1 MHTGRGKTRYLSGS
15 TERVQE
21 EELKRQ
27 QNRNRKNEEGLQS
40 DGEGK
45 WRGLANGSEPA
56 LQAAMPSLSPPRTA
70 PGDRR
75 GGGSWGSCE
84 CTHTRAHPA
93 PCCGTH
99 TQGPRRCSSEMRSR
113 RFLGQGTRAP
123 DQCGKHSQGCSLWR
137 SQRSVP
143 DS

>member
-56 LQAAMPSLSPPRTA
+56 LQAAMPSLSPARTA

-84 CTHTRAHPA
+84 CTHTHTCTPHAMLRDTHPGPQA
-93 PCCGTH
+93 VLLRNEVQEVPRPRNM
-99 TQGPRRCSSEMRSR
+99 GPRPVWKKQPGLQLVGVTEVS
-113 RFLGQGTRAP
+113 P
-123 DQCGKHSQGCSLWR
+123 
-137 SQRSVP
+137 
-143 DS
+143 